1 MDRGNALSEA
11 YIRVDTDL
19 AKHVDA
25 TVSGTTA
32 VTCAGEMLSHPVV
45 VAAPLND
52 QRARASP
59 RAVAGAS

>member
-32 VTCAGEMLSHPVV
+32 VTCAARGSLTPR
-45 VAAPLND
+45 PL
-52 QRARASP
+52 QRL
-59 RAVAGAS
+59 